1 MKHFAAVVF
10 SALYA
15 SIAANAAAQVVAGG
29 LRAAPATVSL
39 GAIGSISVAN
49 AGAALSAPVLS
60 PALSLSAVPAAVSLS
75 APAAPPAAVPAAPPG
90 ALTAASAERRTAT
103 DSVVPAAARPN
114 DAASLAALFDGLRAR
129 VPAGGHVDRDAQS
142 ALLKETGLSPLDF
155 ARTFDSLRSSGNL
168 LDRDDGTHVFFDF
181 TGDRDEL
188 FHWAVRALNS
198 GDAALQFRAYF
209 VAEGAALAAQDG
221 GSRFSAPALRQIL
234 VLRDQASRWA
244 LGTALR
250 AVLDGGAGGAR
261 ERKAA
266 RSVLESLSGA
276 ARPADRRE
284 IETVKS
290 LFKRLRRE
298 SAEDSDLAAAY
309 ATLPRF
315 LDGPAFV
322 PQPGS

>member
-1 MKHFAAVVF
+1 M
-10 SALYA
+10 
-15 SIAANAAAQVVAGG
+15 
-29 LRAAPATVSL
+29 
-39 GAIGSISVAN
+39 
-49 AGAALSAPVLS
+49 
-60 PALSLSAVPAAVSLS
+60 
-75 APAAPPAAVPAAPPG
+75 
-90 ALTAASAERRTAT
+90 
-103 DSVVPAAARPN
+103 
-114 DAASLAALFDGLRAR
+114 
-129 VPAGGHVDRDAQS
+129 
-142 ALLKETGLSPLDF
+142 
-155 ARTFDSLRSSGNL
+155 
-168 LDRDDGTHVFFDF
+168 
-181 TGDRDEL
+181 
-188 FHWAVRALNS
+188 RALNS

-209 VAEGAALAAQDG
+209 VVEGAALAAQDG
-221 GSRFSAPALRQIL
+221 GSRFSAPTLRQIL

-322 PQPGS
+322 PQPGSGRPPASSSPRRAVSRTCRASRRADRTGPRTERFFPEAGKPAAGA